1 MMMQN
6 VGGLIPIVLTPVIIT
21 IEMLLINPPH
31 IFLIIL
37 DTLVTREMKILVDQ
51 ARTYDLLVN

>member
-31 IFLIIL
+31 IFLTIL
-37 DTLVTREMKILVDQ
+37 ETLAIREMKIPVDQ
-51 ARTYDLLVN
+51 VRTYDLRAS